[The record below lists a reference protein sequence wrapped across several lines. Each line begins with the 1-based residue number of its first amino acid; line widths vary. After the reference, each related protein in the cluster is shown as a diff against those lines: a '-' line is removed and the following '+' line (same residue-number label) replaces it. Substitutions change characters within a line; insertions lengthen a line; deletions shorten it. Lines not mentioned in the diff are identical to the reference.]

1 MVVLYIPYF
10 GYSFEMKNTIDN
22 KDLWSRPTT
31 LDGSQVRL
39 EPLSLAH
46 LDSLTEYVLY
56 KNAWHSLI
64 WGTKTKEDLKRGILN
79 SGKMRETQTA
89 NYFAIVK
96 KDLNQAV
103 GMTRLM
109 NFDRLHKGVEIGGT
123 WLGEKVQKTNVN
135 TENKLLLLQYCFET
149 LNVQRVELKA
159 DSLNFNSQKAILR
172 IGAKFEGELRNS
184 CLLPDG
190 RKHSYRV
197 YSIIDSEWP
206 FIKITLN
213 QYLQKYV

>member
-1 MVVLYIPYF
+1 MI
-10 GYSFEMKNTIDN
+10 NTTELK
-22 KDLWSRPTT
+22 KDPWSQSIT
-31 LDGSQVRL
+31 LEGPKVRL
-39 EPLSLAH
+39 EPLGLHH

-64 WGTKTKEDLKRGILN
+64 WGTKTKEDLYRGIIN
-79 SGKMRETQTA
+79 SQKARESQTA

-96 KDLNQAV
+96 KDSNEAV

-109 NFDRLHKGVEIGGT
+109 NFDRLHYGVEIGGT
-123 WLGEKVQKTNVN
+123 WLGEKVQKTSVN
-135 TENKLLLLQYCFET
+135 TENKWLLLQYCFEFLT
-149 LNVQRVELKA
+149 VQRVELKA
-159 DSLNFNSQKAILR
+159 DSLNFNSQRAILR

-184 CLLPDG
+184 CRLPDG

-197 YSIIDSEWP
+197 YSILDSEWADV
-206 FIKITLN
+206 KITLH